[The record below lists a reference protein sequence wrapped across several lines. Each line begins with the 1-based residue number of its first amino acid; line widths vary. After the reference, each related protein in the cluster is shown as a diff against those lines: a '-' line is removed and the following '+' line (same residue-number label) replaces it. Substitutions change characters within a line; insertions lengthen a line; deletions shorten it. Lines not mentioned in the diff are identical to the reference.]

1 MILKSL
7 KLNEMTKKWI
17 CRIFSVFILI
27 QPLLDLF
34 TSLAKHAGIDL
45 TIGIL
50 VRSLFMITCVIF
62 ILFFCRG
69 KSMVVYQIYIIAL
82 SLYCLFFLLGSF
94 YQGGIVHAV
103 GNLKEL
109 IKCVYF
115 LYVFAGVYCLYQIT
129 NFTISDRVL
138 SGTLSIY
145 LLVIFLAF
153 ITDSSFQS
161 YTYGA
166 GYSGWYYAANEIS
179 SIIAVL
185 SPIAVVY
192 CVKLFDVNKG
202 FYSVAYKIIRII
214 AAIILLFLISF
225 CASFIGTKAVFA
237 AIFIYVSLLILWA
250 LCRWMQTKK
259 KEYGILAIISTL
271 IFFLIIALLF
281 ISPLK
286 ENLQRFVEAHPTKIE
301 TTKVMSTFSEP
312 GTSQQSSADQE
323 ITTQIKEE
331 AVQEKPL
338 TVSESVPDNQ
348 EMDITTNKLYLFFNR
363 ILSNRLEYVKPS
375 IIAFTN
381 GSLGEKLFGIG
392 YVNLANSTHNIEKS
406 IEMDGLAILIR
417 HGILGL
423 VIYFIPL
430 LYFGIKTVLFIIRHL
445 SKFLSSLSLCTY
457 FYSILIG
464 LFLAFVAGHTL
475 VAPAVSIYLVL
486 LIVKQIHEMKSLA
499 DYKKEE

>member
-1 MILKSL
+1 
-7 KLNEMTKKWI
+7 
-17 CRIFSVFILI
+17 
-27 QPLLDLF
+27 
-34 TSLAKHAGIDL
+34 
-45 TIGIL
+45 
-50 VRSLFMITCVIF
+50 
-62 ILFFCRG
+62 
-69 KSMVVYQIYIIAL
+69 
-82 SLYCLFFLLGSF
+82 
-94 YQGGIVHAV
+94 
-103 GNLKEL
+103 
-109 IKCVYF
+109 
-115 LYVFAGVYCLYQIT
+115 
-129 NFTISDRVL
+129 
-138 SGTLSIY
+138 
-145 LLVIFLAF
+145 
-153 ITDSSFQS
+153 
-161 YTYGA
+161 
-166 GYSGWYYAANEIS
+166 
-179 SIIAVL
+179 
-185 SPIAVVY
+185 
-192 CVKLFDVNKG
+192 
-202 FYSVAYKIIRII
+202 
-214 AAIILLFLISF
+214 
-225 CASFIGTKAVFA
+225 
-237 AIFIYVSLLILWA
+237 
-250 LCRWMQTKK
+250 
-259 KEYGILAIISTL
+259 
-271 IFFLIIALLF
+271 
-281 ISPLK
+281 
-286 ENLQRFVEAHPTKIE
+286 
-301 TTKVMSTFSEP
+301 MSTFSEP

-423 VIYFIPL
+423 VLYLIPL